1 LKLLNVIKMGRLI
14 KFKLTLVLLF
24 VGLLCSGQNNY
35 IYLHPLKVEP
45 KLKISDFFKK
55 FSNDKSIDIPGNEE
69 LTAVIG
75 YLRFEEGESKCE
87 GAIEVELFVFIDEF
101 EEGSKGKL
109 YKIGRFHSHEIDLL
123 EYKNGE
129 LIIHISSTVCYQD
142 RRKINYYKIKI

>member
-1 LKLLNVIKMGRLI
+1 MRKLSNF
-14 KFKLTLVLLF
+14 KFTALLLF
-24 VGLLCSGQNNY
+24 LWGTCSSQNNY
-35 IYLHPLKVEP
+35 VYLRPLKVEP

-55 FSNDKSIDIPGNEE
+55 FSNDKSIDIPGKEE
-69 LTAVIG
+69 LTAVLG

-87 GAIEVELFVFIDEF
+87 GAIEVELFVLIDEF

-129 LIIHISSTVCYQD
+129 LIIHISSAVCYQD

>member
-1 LKLLNVIKMGRLI
+1 MGRLI

-109 YKIGRFHSHEIDLL
+109 YKIGKFYQHKIEKL
-123 EYKNGE
+123 EYVNGE
-129 LIIHISSTVCYQD
+129 LILHISSAVCYQD